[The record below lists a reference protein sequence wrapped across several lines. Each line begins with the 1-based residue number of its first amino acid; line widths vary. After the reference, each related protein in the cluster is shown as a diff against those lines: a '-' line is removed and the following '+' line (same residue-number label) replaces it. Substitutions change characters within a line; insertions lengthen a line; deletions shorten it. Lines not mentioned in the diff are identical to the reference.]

1 MAKKINKTTIQYGG
15 MTLDLT
21 KSTTHAAVKY
31 NDSRKPAARGA
42 TVPPS
47 VGGFEM
53 VSAKRGIET
62 KLEKMRAMPEVA
74 AGSHVWQ
81 VGAHDAPPLIPSG
94 NLYIEFTEKCDEDDR
109 NELLVG
115 LGLSVKEVVSERAF
129 RVAIT
134 PQSPN
139 PVKCAVMLQKNKK
152 LVRVAEPEFITI
164 PAERFSPPGGTF
176 INTQW
181 HLDNTGNS
189 IPIIDIPNAI
199 FSERHFKRGAD
210 AKVKQ
215 AWAAMNS
222 LGSSNIKIAVIDTG
236 FSIDHPQ
243 LRGDGTKVRSPFNAA
258 ARTSDVSP
266 VVRYSDGSVG
276 VASHG
281 TSCAAVAAG
290 YIDSRGVI
298 GAAPTAR
305 IIPIKLDILSDE
317 AIKNALEHAFLNGA
331 DIISCSLGFP
341 QPIGLSTY
349 VSNYI
354 KKLATEGR
362 GGKGIPMFFAAGNA
376 NPSSNNE
383 PRQVSD
389 FAADPN
395 IICVT
400 ASNSLDVRSSYSFY
414 GPNAFLCAPTDGDDG
429 VAITTATC
437 EIDGANRVVN
447 GYKSSFGGTSSA
459 APLVAGVCALILSA
473 NPNLNLGQV
482 RGILAQS
489 CDKIGPAGTYNA
501 SSHSIY
507 YGYGRVN
514 ALRAV
519 QLALG
524 QSGSSTGSTNPPPAS
539 PSGALKGR
547 VTSAKLNM
555 RSQPA
560 VSGRLIGTFKRGD
573 VLTLVENVN
582 GWWRLSN
589 GNFVIDDYV
598 QVV

>member
-1 MAKKINKTTIQYGG
+1 MAKKINKTTLQYGG

-21 KSTTHAAVKY
+21 KSTTQAAVKY
-31 NDSRKPAARGA
+31 TDARKPAARGA
-42 TVPPS
+42 AAPPT
-47 VGGFEM
+47 VGGFEV

-62 KLEKMRAMPEVA
+62 KLEKMRALPEVA

-81 VGAHDAPPLIPSG
+81 VGANDTPPLIPSG

-109 NELLVG
+109 NELLID
-115 LGLSVKEVVSERAF
+115 LGLSVKEIVSERAI
-129 RVAIT
+129 RVSIT

-139 PVKCAVMLQKNKK
+139 PVKCAVILQKNKK
-152 LVRVAEPEFITI
+152 LVRVAEPEFITV
-164 PAERFSPPGGTF
+164 PAERFNAPGGTYV
-176 INTQW
+176 NTQW
-181 HLDNTGNS
+181 HLDNTGSS

-215 AWAAMNS
+215 AWATMQS

-258 ARTSDVSP
+258 ARNSDVSP
-266 VVRYSDGSVG
+266 IVRYSDGSVG

-290 YIDSRGVI
+290 YIDGRGVL

-341 QPIGLSTY
+341 QPISLSTY
-349 VSNYI
+349 ISNYI

-376 NPSSNNE
+376 NPASNNE

-437 EIDGANRVVN
+437 DIDGTNRVVN

-459 APLVAGVCALILSA
+459 APLVAGVCALVLSA
-473 NPNLNLGQV
+473 NPNLNLGQL

-489 CDKIGPAGTYNA
+489 CDRIGPSGTYNA
-501 SSHSIY
+501 SNHSIY
-507 YGYGRVN
+507 YGFGRVN

-519 QLALG
+519 QLAMG
-524 QSGSSTGSTNPPPAS
+524 QTGGATGSTTPPPAS
-539 PSGALKGR
+539 SGGAMKGR
-547 VTSAKLNM
+547 VTSTKLNM
-555 RSQPA
+555 RAAPA
-560 VSGRLIGTFKRGD
+560 VTGRLLGSFKRGD

-582 GWWRLSN
+582 GWWHLGN
-589 GNFVIDDYV
+589 GRYVIDDYV